1 MKSGTSFF
9 NRGVL
14 VKSVLRFW
22 PIWAVYAFVQLL
34 ALPMN
39 LVSALGGE
47 LNDSVNRYVLEAVY
61 ASQVIC
67 PIACCAAAMAVFSHL
82 YSDRA
87 AGFFSALP
95 VSRSA
100 MFVSLSLAGVL
111 PLLAANVIV
120 FLATLAEEALFGFCL
135 LYTSRCV

>member
-39 LVSALGGE
+39 LVSALG
-47 LNDSVNRYVLEAVY
+47 
-61 ASQVIC
+61 
-67 PIACCAAAMAVFSHL
+67 
-82 YSDRA
+82 
-87 AGFFSALP
+87 
-95 VSRSA
+95 
-100 MFVSLSLAGVL
+100 
-111 PLLAANVIV
+111 
-120 FLATLAEEALFGFCL
+120 
-135 LYTSRCV
+135 